1 MLLKCVENANAHSL
15 ADALLDAALS
25 GFVRSCERAEPA
37 PGLADAIMVEICAL
51 RGWRCVVPPPELR
64 EFLGVAAADAALQVQ
79 LAAAAD
85 RSGFVRLLTQAGAA
99 RGFRFL
105 KGEVY
110 ALLRCF
116 EIADDG
122 ELNDEQLDAVAAA
135 AHSDAQLMWELFR
148 NKP

>member
-1 MLLKCVENANAHSL
+1 MKNANTPPPE
-15 ADALLDAALS
+15 DALLDAALS
-25 GFVRSCERAEPA
+25 GFVRFCERAEPA

-51 RGWRCVVPPPELR
+51 WGRQCVAPPPELR
-64 EFLGVAAADAALQVQ
+64 EFLGVAAADPALQDQ
-79 LAAAAD
+79 LAAVAD

-116 EIADDG
+116 QIADNG

-135 AHSDAQLMWELFR
+135 AQSDAQLMWELFK